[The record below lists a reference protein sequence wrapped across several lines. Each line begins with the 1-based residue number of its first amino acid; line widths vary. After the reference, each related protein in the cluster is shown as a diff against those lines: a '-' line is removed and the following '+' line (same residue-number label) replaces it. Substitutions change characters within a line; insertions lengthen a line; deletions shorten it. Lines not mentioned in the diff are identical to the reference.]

1 MYLDEYLWS
10 MRWRI
15 VFGAIVLFALH
26 WFTHGAKAQERQ
38 FTLTIPESHLQAIGK
53 AMGRQ
58 PYEDA
63 RPIIE
68 GIQAQVSAQFAREAQ
83 AAHKAERERI
93 KAELTKEDKQ
103 P

>member
-1 MYLDEYLWS
+1 MKK
-10 MRWRI
+10 I
-15 VFGAIVLFALH
+15 VVALVFLAISWAAH
-26 WFTHGAKAQERQ
+26 AQERQ

-83 AAHKAERERI
+83 AAREAERERL

>member
-1 MYLDEYLWS
+1 MKFT
-10 MRWRI
+10 I
-15 VFGAIVLFALH
+15 AVLAFLALIP
-26 WFTHGAKAQERQ
+26 AAQAQERQ

-58 PYEDA
+58 PYEDV

-68 GIQAQVSAQFAREAQ
+68 GIQAQVSAQLAREAN
-83 AAHKAERERI
+83 AARDAERDRL